1 MFRGRQQ
8 DAARF
13 AASRAGVEAPNVRK
27 GDHKRVV
34 FVRFDLGSIRVFAC
48 VSTAMNKANVS
59 SSDGASRRFL
69 VGETYERRWLSV
81 CFKGKRAGGR
91 RRAGVGNP
99 AWK

>member
-48 VSTAMNKANVS
+48 VSTATTEGNVS
-59 SSDGASRRFL
+59 SPDAASRWFL
-69 VGETYERRWLSV
+69 LCETYERRWLSV
-81 CFKGKRAGGR
+81 CFSGKRAGGR
-91 RRAGVGNP
+91 RRVGVGNP
-99 AWK
+99 ARK